1 MAKLLR
7 YSDEELSMFGENI
20 EKKILEAKENLAL
33 LREEG
38 RNQNDTSDTFSPSK
52 DFYEDARR
60 LHSKDANQNSIERT
74 ETFIRD
80 LSLAQIRIKNKTY
93 GICRV
98 TGKLIPK
105 ERLLIVPHA
114 TLCVEAKN
122 AQKNGWKK

>member
-1 MAKLLR
+1 MTKLR
-7 YSDEELSMFGENI
+7 YSDEKLSMFGENI
-20 EKKILEAKENLAL
+20 EQKILEEKENLAL
-33 LREEG
+33 LKGEN
-38 RNQNDTSDTFSPSK
+38 RNPNDTSDTFTPSK
-52 DFYEDARR
+52 DYHEDAAELSSKELNQR
-60 LHSKDANQNSIERT
+60 LIDRKEK
-74 ETFIRD
+74 FIRD
-80 LSLAQIRIKNKTY
+80 LEAARVRIKNKTY